1 MDDRTRAMREAS
13 YQQMASLQND
23 NEAAAAK
30 FAATGQEKDK
40 KIRFQQAE
48 MEKMRA
54 TIRDL
59 KRDMDSSVSSANHA
73 TRVLEEKHATS
84 LREIGQLRQKL
95 AENATTM
102 GNMKYKADKS
112 QESTA
117 SDLRKALD
125 AVSERDAT
133 ISALQQ
139 TLTTERRA
147 RLQDSMRVQQQ
158 QQQLLQEQTPRSRP
172 PLTATPSS
180 SVPRARV
187 RIHRSGSI
195 VIKNDQT
202 ADNSGTRWNSTIIGG
217 GDDTISQMSSPGTGE
232 EVVKLRVEVSLLQEE
247 KRKLESDNRSLKA
260 RLSLQ
265 ESFASTSAAVAAR
278 SPARRSP
285 SAIQVN
291 RLQGELRRLQ
301 DEARHTS
308 EQARGQVDHYGG
320 KEGGCF
326 VT

>member
-1 MDDRTRAMREAS
+1 MP
-13 YQQMASLQND
+13 L
-23 NEAAAAK
+23 
-30 FAATGQEKDK
+30 
-40 KIRFQQAE
+40 
-48 MEKMRA
+48 
-54 TIRDL
+54 
-59 KRDMDSSVSSANHA
+59 
-73 TRVLEEKHATS
+73 VLEEKHATS

-139 TLTTERRA
+139 TLTTERRE

-158 QQQLLQEQTPRSRP
+158 QQQQKMLQEQTPRYRP

-265 ESFASTSAAVAAR
+265 ESFASTSQR
-278 SPARRSP
+278 S
-285 SAIQVN
+285 
-291 RLQGELRRLQ
+291 LQGPLLG
-301 DEARHTS
+301 DSKRHSS
-308 EQARGQVDHYGG
+308 ESAAGASTTAGRGPAHVRAGTRAGG
-320 KEGGCF
+320 IFGRGFE
-326 VT
+326 VSR